1 MTDLLTREASAPTH
15 PVVDLDLLDPP
26 ASALASSV
34 ACTLVLVAAPSTG
47 RYRPLLEEGRT
58 VRGKVLGHVTGG
70 KGRAD
75 EVLAP
80 VDGELAR
87 LLVRPGQLVFA
98 GQGLAWIHADAL
110 VGEEPDDAGEDLALV
125 AESAR

>member
-1 MTDLLTREASAPTH
+1 MTDLLTREASAPSR
-15 PVVDLDLLDPP
+15 PVVDLDVLDPP

-34 ACTLVLVAAPSTG
+34 ASTLVLAAAPSTG

-58 VRGKVLGHVTGG
+58 APGQVLGHVTGG

-80 VDGELAR
+80 VHGELAR

-98 GQGLAWIHADAL
+98 GQSLAWIHADPGPGDARG
-110 VGEEPDDAGEDLALV
+110 GEEGLELV
-125 AESAR
+125 AGTAR